1 MDNAEYLSELLALY
15 KRKKEIERQLDT
27 ICSNIRKCQESK
39 KQRGCL
45 ACNMNECHIMKAYN
59 SAYQKLHEVN
69 YEIANKVE
77 HKLPSIITAMGT
89 TDKQR
94 IENLIWFCKEELKE
108 FGTITLSTR
117 ISCKEAGITDA
128 EIEKIVQQFKR

>member
-1 MDNAEYLSELLALY
+1 MPNAEYLSELIALY
-15 KRKKEIERQLDT
+15 KRKKEIDKQLDT
-27 ICSNIRKCQESK
+27 ICSNTRTCQENK

-59 SAYQKLHEVN
+59 SAYQKLYEVS

-89 TDKQR
+89 TEKQR

-108 FGTITLSTR
+108 FGRITLTT
-117 ISCKEAGITDA
+117 IAACKIAGITDT
-128 EIEKIVQQFKR
+128 EIKKIEEQFKR